1 MRKTF
6 ADSQEIGG
14 LQRRS
19 SDQAAVHVLF
29 GEEFRGVRRF
39 AGTSVEDRSFIGRRT
54 EFLAQDRADVGV
66 DFLCL
71 LCRRGLARADGPDGL
86 VGDYGSGELGRREVV
101 DNLFDLCLYYVEV
114 AVRFAFLE
122 VLAHAVDRLQTVG
135 ECLRHLLLSVAE
147 VSP

>member
-1 MRKTF
+1 MRKTL

-29 GEEFRGVRRF
+29 GEEFRGVRRL

-71 LCRRGLARADGPDGL
+71 LCRRGLARADGP
-86 VGDYGSGELGRREVV
+86 EIGRASCRERV
-101 DNLFDLCLYYVEV
+101 
-114 AVRFAFLE
+114 
-122 VLAHAVDRLQTVG
+122 
-135 ECLRHLLLSVAE
+135 
-147 VSP
+147 

>member
-1 MRKTF
+1 MRKTL

-29 GEEFRGVRRF
+29 GE
-39 AGTSVEDRSFIGRRT
+39 EDRSFIGRRT

-114 AVRFAFLE
+114 ADSRP
-122 VLAHAVDRLQTVG
+122 RS
-135 ECLRHLLLSVAE
+135 RSVADRWRMPAP
-147 VSP
+147 SFC